1 MFEFLKGSKYFMT
14 QVRKKYLSLFE
25 IKLKFFNK
33 FQSLYL
39 ILYSYTKK
47 DNTNL
52 FSLFIP

>member
-33 FQSLYL
+33 F
-39 ILYSYTKK
+39 
-47 DNTNL
+47 
-52 FSLFIP
+52 